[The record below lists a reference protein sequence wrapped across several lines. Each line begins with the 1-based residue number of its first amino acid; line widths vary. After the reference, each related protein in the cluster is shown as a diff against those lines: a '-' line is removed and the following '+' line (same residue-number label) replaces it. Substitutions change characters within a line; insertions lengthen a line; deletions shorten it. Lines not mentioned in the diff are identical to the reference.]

1 MPKRLTKLY
10 TLFQKG
16 GFKKEFKLGK
26 ALMIGINGE
35 TRRRL
40 ETKSG
45 TKINL
50 RPLDDEFVQVTIK
63 GSSKNCDRAHGLF
76 REIIVSV
83 VFFCK
88 MIEKG

>member
-16 GFKKEFKLGK
+16 GFKKEFKLCK

-35 TRRRL
+35 TLRRL

-45 TKINL
+45 AKINL
-50 RPLDDEFVQVTIK
+50 RPIDDKFVRVTIK
-63 GSSKNCDRAHGLF
+63 GSSTNCDRAYGLIQ
-76 REIIVSV
+76 ETIVSV
-83 VFFCK
+83 VFFRK